1 MNAVDTCEALFG
13 AFTEGNE
20 TAIRALCA
28 EDLVAIQNGA
38 PPMKLNSLIRFTLA
52 VTNKIKDFHYEDT
65 IRSATA
71 SGFVEEHNVCGTLP
85 NGEPLRI
92 AACVVGEINQ
102 GKITFLREYLDTAAA
117 AGLIAA
123 LS

>member
-1 MNAVDTCEALFG
+1 MDAVETCEALFS

-52 VTNKIKDFHYEDT
+52 VTDKIQDFHYEDA

-85 NGEPLRI
+85 NGKPLRI
-92 AACVVGEINQ
+92 AACVVGEVNN
-102 GKITFLREYLDTAAA
+102 GKISLLREYLDTAAA

>member
-1 MNAVDTCEALFG
+1 MDAVELCEALFG
-13 AFTEGNE
+13 AFAEGNE
-20 TAIRALCA
+20 DAIRQLCA

-38 PPMKLNSLIRFTLA
+38 PPMKLNALVRFTLA
-52 VTNKIKDFHYEDT
+52 VKAKVPDFHYEDAM
-65 IRSATA
+65 RSMTA

-92 AACVVGEINQ
+92 AACVVGEVSQ
-102 GKITFLREYLDTAAA
+102 GKITQLREYLDTGAA